1 MKTKVITIAIGCAL
15 ASGCANVGGESALG
29 KAGDV
34 NDRITE
40 RVVLTL
46 CDPLR
51 QPALQRRYADEP
63 DKLAAIK
70 ELCSG

>member
-1 MKTKVITIAIGCAL
+1 MKNTKLFILMSVLITVA
-15 ASGCANVGGESALG
+15 GCANVGGNSALG

-34 NDRITE
+34 NDRITDHTI
-40 RVVLTL
+40 LTL

-51 QPALQRRYADEP
+51 EPALLRRYGDQP

-70 ELCSG
+70 ELCK